1 MDIFHETSREL
12 MKMLVRNTN
21 KLCVSRATF
30 SSSQG
35 FTGLKGQVA
44 LETRTIC
51 PRSENFSHSSGS
63 DLGPNVQVIKYWENF
78 DEASAE
84 NLPVLCLS
92 YTSLMERPNF
102 KGLLHYVQW
111 SLRLFADF
119 QAILNCDIVPMFWLE
134 RRSARWEG
142 KWYENVNFKKTD

>member
-12 MKMLVRNTN
+12 MKMLVQNTN

-51 PRSENFSHSSGS
+51 PRSENFFS
-63 DLGPNVQVIKYWENF
+63 F
-78 DEASAE
+78 
-84 NLPVLCLS
+84 
-92 YTSLMERPNF
+92 F
-102 KGLLHYVQW
+102 
-111 SLRLFADF
+111 
-119 QAILNCDIVPMFWLE
+119 
-134 RRSARWEG
+134 G
-142 KWYENVNFKKTD
+142 K